1 MQNLSSENE
10 VYLNEHKNIF
20 IVTEQ
25 LANLEMAYVTF
36 RLF

>member
-20 IVTEQ
+20 IVFIITEQ
-25 LANLEMAYVTF
+25 LANWEIAY
-36 RLF
+36 